1 MKTAVIL
8 GTRPEIIKMSPVIR
22 ELEKRQIEFFILH
35 TGQHYSYNLDKVF
48 IEQLKLPQAKHNLE
62 VGSSSH
68 ADQTGKILTG
78 VEKVLQQECP
88 DIVLVEGDTN
98 STLAAALASV
108 KLNIKVGHIEAGLR
122 SYDRTMP
129 EEINRV
135 LVDHC
140 ADFLFIPTEKSR
152 AILQKEG
159 IDEDKLYVTG
169 NTVVDAVNQN
179 LKISKSKTSVIDK
192 LGVQYKKYIL
202 MTIHRQENVDYRA
215 RFASILEGVIRVA
228 TTHDLPVIYPV
239 HPRARKMMTEFRLRP
254 RSRQIILTEPV
265 DFLEFLQLESNARMI
280 LTDSGGVQEEACI
293 LGVPC
298 VTLRDNT
305 ERPETIDV
313 GANILAGTV
322 PDKIVECSKT
332 MMKRET
338 GWQNPFGDGKAAAR
352 IIDVVEG
359 KI

>member
-1 MKTAVIL
+1 
-8 GTRPEIIKMSPVIR
+8 
-22 ELEKRQIEFFILH
+22 
-35 TGQHYSYNLDKVF
+35 
-48 IEQLKLPQAKHNLE
+48 
-62 VGSSSH
+62 
-68 ADQTGKILTG
+68 
-78 VEKVLQQECP
+78 
-88 DIVLVEGDTN
+88 
-98 STLAAALASV
+98 
-108 KLNIKVGHIEAGLR
+108 
-122 SYDRTMP
+122 
-129 EEINRV
+129 
-135 LVDHC
+135 VDHC
-140 ADFLFIPTEKSR
+140 ADFLFIPTEKSK

-169 NTVVDAVNQN
+169 NTVVDAVKQN
-179 LKISKSKTSVIDK
+179 LKISKSKVSVIDK
-192 LGVQYKKYIL
+192 LGVQYKKYLL

-215 RFASILEGVIRVA
+215 RFASILEGVIKA
-228 TTHDLPVIYPV
+228 STTHNLPVIYPV

-254 RSRQIILTEPV
+254 RSRQIIMTEPV

-322 PDKIVECSKT
+322 PDKIVECIKN
-332 MMKRET
+332 MMERET
-338 GWQNPFGDGKAAAR
+338 DWKNPFGDGKAAAR

-359 KI
+359 KV